1 MPQEDTGAFWKATIY
16 SPRDPKM
23 GAKLELSTKQGL
35 DAKQYGGFS
44 SQQFA
49 YFFIYEAK
57 KKGKPVFRFSQVP
70 VWLAARIEGDSA
82 ALGEYARGLAE
93 KEGLE
98 YVGITRSKI
107 YKKQLIEVDGD
118 RLIITGAK
126 EVRSGS
132 QLAFSQ
138 DEMLLLNMSKKD
150 EKLSVL
156 PLLEGLVHKI
166 GCAAD
171 ATCGKL
177 SRQLKLSQLSSVSV
191 LNAPQQRELAFGLIR
206 IENGA
211 DRVVDLSGIGGP
223 AKAGAMVTD
232 ISKLINDSAIP
243 FFIVDQSVT
252 GMFERRTRVGL

>member
-1 MPQEDTGAFWKATIY
+1 M
-16 SPRDPKM
+16 
-23 GAKLELSTKQGL
+23 
-35 DAKQYGGFS
+35 
-44 SQQFA
+44 
-49 YFFIYEAK
+49 
-57 KKGKPVFRFSQVP
+57 
-70 VWLAARIEGDSA
+70 
-82 ALGEYARGLAE
+82 
-93 KEGLE
+93 
-98 YVGITRSKI
+98 
-107 YKKQLIEVDGD
+107 
-118 RLIITGAK
+118 
-126 EVRSGS
+126 
-132 QLAFSQ
+132 
-138 DEMLLLNMSKKD
+138 
-150 EKLSVL
+150 
-156 PLLEGLVHKI
+156 HKI